1 MKIKTV
7 TTVGGVN
14 PVYFGDYSPRFYW
27 FKNLSDSTLY
37 VSSNP
42 NMIVGGDDVAELP
55 PKSSTVIETTAGVVY
70 VLGAGK
76 VEIHNTDSKF
86 CPFRGVTVVS
96 GGGDSVKSTHFE
108 IVETVDP
115 MTNYTADIYSYIDQ
129 DLMVTCGAKSFTT
142 HIAKGLNTVLLGSSD
157 KYGSTRISVNSEDPI
172 IFCNKS
178 SAVDNTLSEYNIIME
193 STGLMFDY
201 SGRTVTKNYAD
212 KAYIAWALREDW
224 FTPIV
229 ISTTNNGSTYTMY
242 GRELSALSPDNATV
256 GGVFDALGT
265 TWYWNTSSPGSYS
278 GATDSSGLNRY
289 RMRDHYRNETEA
301 VVKELLAICMSD
313 YLYN

>member
-14 PVYFGDYSPRFYW
+14 PIYFGDYSPRFYW

-42 NMIVGGDDVAELP
+42 NMIIGGDDVAELS
-55 PKSSTVIETTAGVVY
+55 PKSSTVIETTTGVVY

-86 CPFRGVTVVS
+86 CPFRGTAVVS
-96 GGGDSVKSTHFE
+96 GGGDSIKSTHFE

-115 MTNYTADIYSYIDQ
+115 ITNYTADVYSYIDQ
-129 DLMVTCGAKSFTT
+129 DLVITCGAKSFTT
-142 HIAKGLNTVLLGSSD
+142 HIAKGLNTVLLGCSD

-193 STGLMFDY
+193 STGLMFNY

-229 ISTTNNGSTYTMY
+229 ISTTNDGSTYTMY
-242 GRELSALSPDNATV
+242 DRKLSALSPDVATS

-265 TWYWNTSSPGSYS
+265 TWYWNASSPGSYS
-278 GATDSSGLNRY
+278 GATDGSGLNRY
-289 RMRDHYRNETEA
+289 RMRDHNRSETEV

>member
-42 NMIVGGDDVAELP
+42 NMIISGDDVAELL

-96 GGGDSVKSTHFE
+96 GGGESIKSTHFE

-115 MTNYTADIYSYIDQ
+115 MTNYTADVYSYIDQ

-142 HIAKGLNTVLLGSSD
+142 HITKGLNTVLLGCSD

-193 STGLMFDY
+193 STGLMFNY

-229 ISTTNNGSTYTMY
+229 ISTTNDGSTYTMY
-242 GRELSALSPDNATV
+242 DMKLSALSPDNATV

-289 RMRDHYRNETEA
+289 RMRDHYRNETE
-301 VVKELLAICMSD
+301 VVVQELLAICMCD